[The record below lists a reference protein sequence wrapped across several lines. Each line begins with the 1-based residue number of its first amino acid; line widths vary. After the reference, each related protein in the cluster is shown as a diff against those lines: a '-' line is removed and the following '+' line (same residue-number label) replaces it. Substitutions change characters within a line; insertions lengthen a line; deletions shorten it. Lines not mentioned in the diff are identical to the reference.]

1 MMKNRFFGILIP
13 AILSITLLWSC
24 EKSAE
29 RRAEIDE
36 EKIREYLEENNISAI
51 RDDSGLY
58 YVIEEDGFGDHP
70 EITSYITVSY
80 TGVLMED
87 GKVFDGSNS
96 TRFLLS
102 GLIRAW
108 QIGIPKIGIGGI
120 IHLYAPSGLGYG
132 SVAKTNIP
140 ANSNLVFEIKLID
153 IYNP

>member
-1 MMKNRFFGILIP
+1 MKNRFLIFLLP
-13 AILSITLLWSC
+13 GMFALSFLCSC

-29 RRAEIDE
+29 RRAEIDD
-36 EKIREYLEENNISAI
+36 EKIREYLEKKNISAI

-58 YVIEEDGFGDHP
+58 YVIEADGFGDHP
-70 EITSYITVSY
+70 EITSYVTVSY
-80 TGVLMED
+80 TGLLMED
-87 GKVFDGSNS
+87 EKVFDGSSS

-120 IHLYAPSGLGYG
+120 IHLYAPSGLAYG
-132 SVAKTNIP
+132 SVARQNIP